1 MDIAIFF
8 GGNMSIAEI
17 LNSPWAI
24 VPEKLQELC
33 EIYAT
38 HLRGDKIDIAAI
50 EARIGKPLK
59 NQQPQ
64 YSVEGGVAII
74 PIEGVLAKKMN
85 LFAEI
90 SGGVSTQMLAQTF
103 QNAADDPTVHSI
115 ILAIDSPG
123 GTVDG
128 TQNVAD
134 VVFAN
139 RGKKKVVAL
148 ASGMMASAAYWIGSA
163 ADQVLLSS
171 DTDIVGSI
179 GVVATHIDYSRADDR
194 VGVKVTEISAGKYK
208 RIASKHEPLTPEGR
222 QSIQD
227 QIDHVYSVF
236 VDNVAKHRGVSS
248 QVVLDKMADGRLF
261 LGKKARDAGLVD
273 GVSTMSALVS
283 RLNQEREGKILA
295 VWQAIRDRIT
305 ASAAG
310 SPKSAAAESVDALAL
325 AERAR
330 QLQLADPNLTNVQA
344 VKLAYTEAGVGLQ

>member
-1 MDIAIFF
+1 MNVIQV
-8 GGNMSIAEI
+8 

-24 VPEKLQELC
+24 VPEQLLEIV
-33 EIYAT
+33 EIYET

-50 EARIGKPLK
+50 EARIGRPLK
-59 NQQPQ
+59 NEQPQ
-64 YSVEGGVAII
+64 YSVQGGVAII
-74 PIEGVLAKKMN
+74 PIEGILAKRMN
-85 LFAEI
+85 LFSQI

-103 QNAADDPTVHSI
+103 QDAANDPAVHSI
-115 ILAIDSPG
+115 VLAIDSPG

-163 ADQVLLSS
+163 ADEVLISS
-171 DTDIVGSI
+171 DTDLVGSI
-179 GVVATHIDYSRADDR
+179 GVVANHFDFSKRDEKS
-194 VGVKVTEISAGKYK
+194 GVKITEITAGKYK
-208 RIASKHEPLTPEGR
+208 RIASEHEPLSMEGF
-222 QSIQD
+222 QTIKD
-227 QIDHVYSVF
+227 QVDHVYSIF

-248 QVVLDKMADGRLF
+248 QEVLDKMADGRIF
-261 LGKKARDAGLVD
+261 LGKNARDAGLVD
-273 GVSTMSALVS
+273 GVSTMNALVS
-283 RLNQEREGKILA
+283 RLNLEREGKILA
-295 VWQAIRDRIT
+295 VSQAIRDRIT

-330 QLQLADPNLTNVQA
+330 QLQLADPNLTNVES
-344 VKLAYTEAGVGLQ
+344 VRLAYAEADVALQ